1 MTGLVA
7 VGASNVN
14 QFPVSN
20 PPFILSTPS
29 TRLPVC
35 LCGCLSRFLSVKI
48 RCNHNHSFD
57 TANKKPTQL
66 PGICFTQFSLVLAPS
81 SLENQGPY
89 YMGDLA

>member
-1 MTGLVA
+1 M
-7 VGASNVN
+7 SISF
-14 QFPVSN
+14 QFP
-20 PPFILSTPS
+20 
-29 TRLPVC
+29 TRLSSFPPPPTYLPTC
-35 LCGCLSRFLSVKI
+35 LFMWVPQSVLVSQI

-66 PGICFTQFSLVLAPS
+66 PGICFTQLLLVLAPS